1 MSKRQASSR
10 SVNYA
15 TSPLLASKTPSWRSH
30 LLVAGVGFAF
40 AGLLGRALYIQ
51 VIGTDFYQKKG
62 EERYLYKQQLP
73 ASRGEIVDREGQ
85 VLAASVAVPSFWANP
100 KELAKEVEAEP
111 ERRAALAKAL
121 GLKAA
126 ELNRKL
132 DPESGF
138 VWLARLAD
146 EETAAKLRAL
156 KLKSLFTDREY
167 RRKYPE
173 GESAAHVVGFTD
185 VEDHGQE
192 GTERAY
198 DDELVGSKGSRMVLR
213 DRLGRVVDDT
223 GEAQAPVNGK
233 QVQLSIDSKI
243 QFFAYQRVREAVL
256 ENKAKAGSAVV
267 LDAQTGE
274 VLAMANYPSY
284 DPGNRRHLSGE
295 QLRNRAVT
303 DTFEPGSTMKPL
315 IVAQALQSG
324 RVTPDTVINTAPR
337 SVVIS
342 GWSPSDTHPH
352 EGLPIWQ
359 VIQKSS
365 NIGAARLGL
374 QMPPREMYEMYTAVG
389 LGQRPQIHFPGAVS
403 GRLRPYKNWRPIE
416 QATMSYGYGL
426 SASLLQLARAYT
438 VFTHDGAVLPL
449 SLAKLAPGEQ
459 PAGVRVF
466 SPKVA
471 QEVRLMLQTVCTK
484 EGTAPEAQTPGYSVG
499 GKSGTAY
506 KQEGKG
512 YATNKYRSWF
522 VGISPINKPRV
533 IVAVMIDEPTAG
545 AHFGGAVA
553 GPVFSQVVAQSLR
566 LMNVAPDLEVKSQ
579 IVAGAPGM
587 KEGT

>member
-15 TSPLLASKTPSWRSH
+15 TSPLLASKTPPWRSH
-30 LLVAGVGFAF
+30 LLVAAVGFAF

-62 EERYLYKQQLP
+62 DERYLYKQQLP
-73 ASRGEIVDREGQ
+73 ASRGEIVDRGGQ
-85 VLAASVAVPSFWANP
+85 VLAASVAVPSFWAIP
-100 KELAKEVEAEP
+100 KEVEASP
-111 ERRAALAKAL
+111 ERRAALAAAL
-121 GLKAA
+121 GLKPA
-126 ELNRKL
+126 ELAKKL
-132 DPESGF
+132 DPETNF

-146 EETAAKLRAL
+146 EATAS
-156 KLKSLFTDREY
+156 KLKDLKMKGIFMDREY

-173 GESAAHVVGFTD
+173 GESSAHVVGFTD

-198 DDELVGSKGSRMVLR
+198 DEQLIGTKGSRMVLR
-213 DRLGRVVDDT
+213 DRLGRVVDDA
-223 GEAQAPVNGK
+223 GEAEAPVNGK

-284 DPGNRRHLSGE
+284 DPGNRRNLTGE

-315 IVAQALQSG
+315 IVAQSLESG

-342 GWSPSDTHPH
+342 GFSPSDTHPH
-352 EGLPIWQ
+352 AELPIWQ

-374 QMPPREMYEMYTAVG
+374 QLQPREMYEMYTAVG
-389 LGQRPQIHFPGAVS
+389 LGQRPQVRFPGTVS

-449 SLAKLAPGEQ
+449 SLSKLAPGEQ

-471 QEVRLMLQTVCTK
+471 QEIRQMLQTVCTK
-484 EGTAPEAQTPGYSVG
+484 EGTAPEAQTPGYTVG

-533 IVAVMIDEPTAG
+533 IVAVMIDEPTG
-545 AHFGGAVA
+545 GSHFGGAVA

-566 LMNVAPDLEVKSQ
+566 LMNVTPDLEVKSQ
-579 IVAGAPGM
+579 IVAGFAKSAM
-587 KEGT
+587 SAKEGT